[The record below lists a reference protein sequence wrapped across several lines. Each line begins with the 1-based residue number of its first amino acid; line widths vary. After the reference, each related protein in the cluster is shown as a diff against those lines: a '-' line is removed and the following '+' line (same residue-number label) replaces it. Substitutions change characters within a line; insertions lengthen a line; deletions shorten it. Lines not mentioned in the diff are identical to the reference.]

1 MRNKLKKLY
10 GGKFELC
17 ELPLDKQEEI
27 FENAQRDLAFIKSI
41 LDETRKAKIFSPAIK
56 SKDYDKLIACIDFT
70 MRGNTNLLTYYKKL
84 QAEGKHS
91 SIEGR
96 FYEEQSK
103 ALN

>member
-10 GGKFELC
+10 GGKLELC
-17 ELPLDKQEEI
+17 ELPLDKQEKI
-27 FENAQRDLAFIKSI
+27 FENAQRDLKITKTI
-41 LDETRKAKIFSPAIK
+41 LKEARKENFLSQAMRG
-56 SKDYDKLIACIDFT
+56 KDYDRLIGCLDFT

>member
-1 MRNKLKKLY
+1 MRNKTKELY
-10 GGKFELC
+10 GSKFELC

-27 FENAQRDLAFIKSI
+27 FENAQRDLGLIKSI
-41 LDETRKAKIFSPAIK
+41 LKETKEAKLFSPAIK
-56 SKDYDKLIACIDFT
+56 SKDYDKLIACLDFT
-70 MRGNTNLLTYYKKL
+70 MRGNSCLLTYYKKL

-96 FYEEQSK
+96 FYEEKSK

>member
-1 MRNKLKKLY
+1 MRNKIKKIY
-10 GGKFELC
+10 GSQFEFC
-17 ELPLDKQEEI
+17 ELPLHKQEETM
-27 FENAQRDLAFIKSI
+27 ENAQHDLELIKSI
-41 LDETRKAKIFSPAIK
+41 LNETREAKIFSPAIK
-56 SKDYDKLIACIDFT
+56 SKDYDKLIACLDFT